1 MRIPIRQNHAI
12 GILAALT
19 VLAILLSV
27 SFLIW
32 QLRENALTHARL
44 EARSL
49 TAMLLEQTQQSFDA
63 TDRVLEGVQERLS
76 SSYGRQFSLDSAPTH
91 LLLSARVSGMRQ
103 LSAMFLVD
111 AHGTVINSS
120 LDFPMPKIAVADRD
134 YFKNFAH
141 DGGKTT
147 FISQPLRNRV
157 NNNWTLYMARPLY
170 EASGKFRGVV
180 AAAMSIP
187 KLEQMYQLVKLDYE
201 RPIALYLAD
210 GTLVASQPH
219 REQMMGIAPA
229 ELQYQ
234 VLPVKDNE
242 IKTLLHV
249 NAAGGRETI
258 SLAHLAKFPLLIS
271 VVDEEVLSLAAWR
284 QTIVPISMGGGLV
297 CLFTISVALF
307 LVRKLRSKETLAKAL
322 RVANDLYQHTVNSVM
337 DAIVAIDETQHI
349 VLFNPAAEQ
358 MFGRTANEV
367 VGQSFDLLIPERIRT
382 RHQGHVA
389 RYATLESGSR
399 SMNAALQI
407 TGIRADGQEF
417 PIEST
422 ISKSFVGGKLQMTA
436 VLRDVTEHRQAELD
450 LRTMNAQLRSLA
462 TSLQS
467 VREQERSRIARELH
481 DQLGQQLTGIKLS
494 FSWLGN
500 RLKDKR
506 TVTPDE
512 VDEIRYLLDAAITSV
527 RRISTELRPRIL
539 DDLGFGEAISAQI
552 LEFTKHSDLNVTLN
566 LSAAKEVHGDEQ
578 ATALFRIVQEALTN
592 VVRHANA
599 TQVNIDLMTER
610 DHLVLRIHDN
620 GQGMQDTVRQGSIGL
635 VSMRERAISMG
646 AQFNI
651 ISSAG
656 TGTTIEVEIPL
667 NAMMIEGDSH
677 EN

>member
-111 AHGTVINSS
+111 AHGAVINSS

-242 IKTLLHV
+242 IKTLQHV

-297 CLFTISVALF
+297 CLFTVSVALF

-539 DDLGFGEAISAQI
+539 DDLGFDEAISAQI

-599 TQVNIDLMTER
+599 TQVNIDLMTEG

-646 AQFNI
+646 AQFSI

-667 NAMMIEGDSH
+667 NAMMIEGDNH
-677 EN
+677 ED

>member
-242 IKTLLHV
+242 IKTLQHV

-297 CLFTISVALF
+297 CLFTVSVALF

-599 TQVNIDLMTER
+599 TQVNIDLMTEG

-646 AQFNI
+646 AQFSI

-667 NAMMIEGDSH
+667 NAMMIEGDNH
-677 EN
+677 ED